1 MPTVVNENNL
11 RDGLQQEF
19 VSIVSN
25 RSARGQRVHSP
36 LETRIL
42 ELLESH
48 IRFRGKTRF
57 IRCRVD
63 GKRLRLDGCLPSF
76 FLKQLMQEA
85 LRSVPGIEEID
96 NRVVVDPALEH
107 VFSSDMRTQT
117 KEGVGGDQVSMVLP
131 R

>member
-1 MPTVVNENNL
+1 
-11 RDGLQQEF
+11 LQ
-19 VSIVSN
+19 
-25 RSARGQRVHSP
+25 
-36 LETRIL
+36 
-42 ELLESH
+42 LLESH

-85 LRSVPGIEEID
+85 VRRIPGIEQID
-96 NRVVVDPALEH
+96 NRIVVDPEIEH
-107 VFSSDMRTQT
+107 LFSSEMR
-117 KEGVGGDQVSMVLP
+117 LP